1 VTRAGRREP
10 RPWESSFL
18 LLSELADQ
26 LRREAAYHFSAR
38 ADLDVLDIGC
48 GDRPYEPILRP
59 YARSYTGVDTVESPW
74 VDVVARAESLP
85 FPDSSFDCVLCTQV
99 LEHVEDPWAAA
110 REISRVLR
118 PGGVGLVST
127 HGVARYHAAPDSSVE
142 DYWRWTHA
150 GLERLLRVT
159 GDWSEINVIPNGGT
173 GAGLAYLVGRE
184 IEIVLSTLRL
194 SLVAVPLNL
203 TLNILGGL
211 ADGLFRRLYPAR
223 PPDLAPNYLVV
234 AVR

>member
-1 VTRAGRREP
+1 MTQASRLAP

-18 LLSELADQ
+18 LLSELADHLQ
-26 LRREAAYHFSAR
+26 READLHFDTR
-38 ADLDVLDIGC
+38 RNLDVVDIGC

-59 YARSYTGVDTVESPW
+59 YAGAYTGVDTAESPT
-74 VDVVARAESLP
+74 VDVVASVESLP

-110 REISRVLR
+110 REIFRVLR
-118 PGGVGLVST
+118 PGGVAFVST
-127 HGVARYHAAPDSSVE
+127 HGVARYHAAPESSVD

-150 GLERLLRVT
+150 GLERLLRMT
-159 GDWSEINVIPNGGT
+159 GDWTEIQVIPNGGT
-173 GAGLAYLVGRE
+173 GACLAYLVGRE
-184 IEIVLSTLRL
+184 IEIVFSKLRL
-194 SLVAVPLNL
+194 SLAAVPVNL